1 MNLVILIGRLVRDPV
16 INESKSGSKVAKYSL
31 AVERRMKRD
40 SGAPTADFINC
51 TAFGQS
57 ADFAEKFLV
66 KGVKIAVT
74 GRIQTGSYMSKDGN
88 KVYTVDVIVDNQ
100 EFVES
105 KAASQEAQ
113 HKAEMGQL
121 IDVPDGINI
130 NLGGAKNDITGF
142 MQIPDGIDEELPF
155 T

>member
-1 MNLVILIGRLVRDPV
+1 MNVVILIGRLVRDPV
-16 INESKSGSKVAKYSL
+16 INEAKSGSKIAKYTL

-57 ADFAEKFLV
+57 ADFAEKFLA

-74 GRIQTGSYMSKDGN
+74 GRIQTGSYTSKDGN
-88 KVYTVDVIVDNQ
+88 KVYTVDVIIDNQ
-100 EFVES
+100 EFCES
-105 KAASQEAQ
+105 KAASEEAKQ
-113 HKAEMGQL
+113 KSEINGF
-121 IDVPDGINI
+121 IDVPDGID
-130 NLGGAKNDITGF
+130 LDIT
-142 MQIPDGIDEELPF
+142 ELPF

>member
-31 AVERRMKRD
+31 AVERRMRRD
-40 SGAPTADFINC
+40 NGAPTADFINC

-74 GRIQTGSYMSKDGN
+74 GRIQTGSYTSKDGN

-155 T
+155 S